1 MKTLNVNY
9 EAPFWEQLK
18 DENAKINFN
27 GNLMPVAYYN
37 LVVSIRDVKLYAK
50 GIKINRHWKIS
61 DVKSYFGVKGGAE
74 AIAYQLEYIKD
85 VLTNTEEQ

>member
-9 EAPFWEQLK
+9 EAPFWNQLK
-18 DENAKINFN
+18 DKNATINLN
-27 GNLMPVAYYN
+27 GTPMPIAYYN
-37 LVVSIRDVKLYAK
+37 LVVSIRDVKLYIK
-50 GIKINRHWKIS
+50 GIKAHRNWKIS

-85 VLTNTEEQ
+85 ELTNTEE